1 MSIVTLEEVKLHL
14 RIEGNLDDALLTQK
28 IGVAEGYIESF
39 IGTIDEIG
47 EFVPDTI
54 KEAILDMVSYY
65 YDGNSDAKE
74 RALELILPYRKWA
87 F

>member
-1 MSIVTLEEVKLHL
+1 MSIITLEEVKQHL
-14 RIEGNLDDALLTQK
+14 RIEGNLDDALLMQK
-28 IGVAEGYIESF
+28 IGAAEGYVESF

-47 EFVPDTI
+47 DFVPDTI
-54 KEAILDMVSYY
+54 KEAILSMVSYY

-74 RALELILPYRKWA
+74 RALELILPYRKWG

>member
-14 RIEGNLDDALLTQK
+14 RIEGNLDDALLTRK
-28 IGVAEGYIESF
+28 VSVAEGYVESF
-39 IGTIDEIG
+39 IGTIEEIG

-54 KEAILDMVSYY
+54 KEAILEMVSYY
-65 YDGNSDAKE
+65 YEGNSDAKE
-74 RALELILPYRKWA
+74 RALELILPYRKWG